1 MVSNGRVLGALR
13 RGHPVWVAAVDGLP
27 ECSVHEVGPGSKELD
42 PKVRAHRALR
52 AVLIASGAQPHAPE
66 GAREL
71 AEGEVLAL
79 PRTLEPV
86 RI

>member
-1 MVSNGRVLGALR
+1 M
-13 RGHPVWVAAVDGLP
+13 
-27 ECSVHEVGPGSKELD
+27 HEVGPGSKELD
-42 PKVRAHRALR
+42 PKVRAHRAVR
-52 AVLIASGAQPHAPE
+52 AVLIASGAQPHAPA